1 MKSQKRYTFILTS
14 NSTQAIKKI
23 SVSQKQVN
31 IMLGLCIGLFVGLIA
46 TLTDYSGLATDQL
59 ELKNLR
65 KTNQRFKQDFTEIKN
80 QFRTLKEE
88 VVQLQDF
95 SRKVRLITTETD
107 KPSSYGKVSSHAS
120 LMALTSPTFSREPS
134 SVNKASQIKK
144 EMKHPEMSLWTNKEF
159 IIHIERLKKKS
170 KLVKQEVW
178 DIYSSLLERKE
189 ILNNT
194 PSILPTRGWIT
205 SHFGYRN
212 EMPYPSHEPD
222 FHKGMDIAASIGSP
236 VFATGEG
243 KVTYTGYDEHG
254 FGKLI
259 IVDHGYNLKTYYA
272 HLSQIET
279 STGSYVKR
287 GQPIG
292 YVGNTGKSTGP
303 HLHYEVRVLGIPV
316 NPSNYILD
324 GAESSQSFSY
334 NH

>member
-1 MKSQKRYTFILTS
+1 MKNKKYYTFILTS
-14 NSTQAIKKI
+14 NSTKAPKKI

-31 IMLGLCIGLFVGLIA
+31 IALGLCAGLFVGLIA
-46 TLTDYSGLATDQL
+46 TLMDYSGLATDQL
-59 ELKNLR
+59 ELTNLR
-65 KTNQRFKQDFTEIKN
+65 KTNQSFKQEITEIKS

-95 SRKVRLITTETD
+95 SHKVRLITTGSD
-107 KPSSYGKVSSHAS
+107 KPSSYGKVSSQAS
-120 LMALTSPTFSREPS
+120 LMALTSPALSRKPS
-134 SVNKASQIKK
+134 SVNKTSQVKK
-144 EMKHPEMSLWTNKEF
+144 ELQNPEVDLWTNKEF
-159 IIHIERLKKKS
+159 IVHIERLKKKS

-189 ILNNT
+189 VLNNT
-194 PSILPTRGWIT
+194 PSIVPTQGWIT

-212 EMPYPSHEPD
+212 ETLYVSHEPD
-222 FHKGMDIAASIGSP
+222 FHRGMDIAANIGSP

-254 FGKLI
+254 FGKLVVI
-259 IVDHGYNLKTYYA
+259 DHGYNLKTYYA
-272 HLSQIET
+272 HLSQIKT
-279 STGSYVKR
+279 SPGAYVKR

-303 HLHYEVRVLGIPV
+303 HLHYEVRILGIPV
-316 NPSNYILD
+316 NPINYILD
-324 GAESSQSFSY
+324 GADSSRSISY